1 VSAPNRPNGANDFQ
15 NYMLSRIDDVHGQVA
30 DVRVEVGLLRG
41 RARAWGAVP
50 GFAAVLISLA
60 ALLLGLK

>member
-1 VSAPNRPNGANDFQ
+1 VSGPKRPNGANDFQ
-15 NYMLSRIDDVHGQVA
+15 NYMLSRIDDVYGQVA
-30 DVRVEVGLLRG
+30 DVRVEVGQLRG

-50 GFAAVLISLA
+50 GTLAVLISLA

>member
-1 VSAPNRPNGANDFQ
+1 MSSPKRPEGVNDFQ
-15 NYMLSRIDDVHGQVA
+15 NYMLSRLDQVYNQVA
-30 DVRVEVGLLRG
+30 DVRVEVGQLRG

-50 GFAAVLISLA
+50 GTVAVLISLA